1 MDNNIIV
8 LYENRK
14 LIIQTSS
21 IISKGQL
28 KVVDRDNPENTL
40 FTHDILDTD
49 FLRVAAELPNGKLQ
63 LQLITP
69 QETLVK
75 NINIKQ

>member
-1 MDNNIIV
+1 MNNNIIV

-14 LIIQTSS
+14 LIIQTSC

-28 KVVDRDNPENTL
+28 RVVNRDDPEIIL
-40 FTHDILDTD
+40 FTYEILNTD

-69 QETLVK
+69 RETLVK